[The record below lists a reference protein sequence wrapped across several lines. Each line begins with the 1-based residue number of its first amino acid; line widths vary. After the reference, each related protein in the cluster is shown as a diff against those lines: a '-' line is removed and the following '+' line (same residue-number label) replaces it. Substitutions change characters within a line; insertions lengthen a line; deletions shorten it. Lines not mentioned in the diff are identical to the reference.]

1 MRPELS
7 SIQAG
12 FEAVAVDRMPT
23 TWSSVDAS
31 MGGGLPL
38 AGLHEWFTEGASGA
52 PLGVLVHLAWR
63 RLGKELREGGPARGV
78 FWIGRRVWP
87 YPRSLVGALR
97 GGLDARPS
105 DSPADTTLLDASVFL
120 DASSAAE
127 RLWCAEQCL
136 RCRGAACVVMDGT
149 GFDMAATRRLQLA
162 SSRLP
167 GECGVLALSGRPWEE
182 RRLLSAATTRWVTRP
197 RAVAGS
203 AEPSWEVELL
213 RWKGGAVHDAGVV
226 EASAAWERSTG

>member
-7 SIQAG
+7 HIKAR
-12 FEAVAVDRMPT
+12 FEPVVVDRLPT
-23 TWSSVDAS
+23 AWSSVDTA

-38 AGLHEWFTEGASGA
+38 AGLHEWFAEGSSGA
-52 PLGVLVHLAWR
+52 PLGALVHLAWR
-63 RLGKELREGGPARGV
+63 RLAKELREGGPARGV
-78 FWIGRRVWP
+78 FWIGRRAWP

-97 GGLDARPS
+97 GVLDAPPS
-105 DSPADTTLLDASVFL
+105 SPPADTTLLDASVFL

-136 RCRGAACVVMDGT
+136 RCRGAACVVMDGA

-162 SSRLP
+162 ASRAV
-167 GECGVLALSGRPWEE
+167 GECSVLALSARAWEE
-182 RRLLSAATTRWVTRP
+182 RRMLSAATTRWVTRA
-197 RAVAGS
+197 RAAADS

-213 RWKGGAVHDAGVV
+213 RWKGGAAHDAGVV
-226 EASAAWERSTG
+226 EAAPAWERSTE